1 MADKP
6 LTVERSMADF
16 KRAYRSKSKL
26 IERQREDFLFRL
38 GKQWDDAKYKE
49 MKERKI
55 TPVTDNRIQPNIAL
69 LTGLERQNRSDF
81 KAFPEGEEDSIK
93 AEIAT
98 ALFKNSIKMSDFGYK
113 ASEAFEDGV
122 TCGESNLELYLDNTY
137 NLLNGKPCWKKIDS
151 NRLFQ
156 DPASREYD
164 YSDAKYVYKLTTDIC
179 KEDLI
184 SLFQDKRDL
193 IEAQDGGK
201 IDLESIGS
209 SSDVHRQPK
218 DYPKQSD
225 SSVGDEKEENPFDL
239 IERYYK
245 KWVEK
250 SYVGDRQTGE
260 IKEAETN
267 DKAKS
272 FVTDYQ
278 NGIAQE
284 QQQYQMD
291 QQQYQMGQMQDT
303 QTDQTGVDQQIPDQQ
318 GQPDQM
324 DQMGQ
329 LSMAQASI
337 PPIPPTQRDPERF
350 TIIKRYVPEIWYF
363 AQTPSIDQPL
373 ADEKAWFYPKWKG
386 WPFAPYFANFS
397 TAPIEG
403 DDRHLLVQG
412 IVHGIKGAQ
421 QMHNSSETLMLLH
434 LNGTANSGWLEEEN
448 SWLDPAMVQK
458 FGASP
463 NVNLS
468 YKKGRPAPQRI
479 FPMPLSTAHEKVAER
494 SAEAIKAEL
503 GINADLLAVQDGG
516 SASGRAI
523 ALRQRQGLLMV
534 QKLFDNLSR
543 TKIYAGK
550 LLLSQLGEIYD
561 TETAKKVLG
570 EAFLAKNF
578 PPPMEFVPDQM
589 GNPAIDPMSGQP
601 QQQPMVGQDGQPM
614 TYDTEMAELA
624 IAEVLS
630 GELGQY
636 DVAVGESVAS
646 ETMKLANA
654 AELSDLAAK
663 MPGLIPPDLLIEES
677 QLNQS
682 TKSRIL
688 GSIKQAQAQA
698 QQAAMIPQ
706 VHQSQAA

>member
-6 LTVERSMADF
+6 LTVERSEAEF
-16 KRAYRSKSKL
+16 KRAYRAKRKL
-26 IERQREDFLFRL
+26 IERQKEDFLFRL
-38 GKQWDDAKYKE
+38 GKQWDQKKHDELKA
-49 MKERKI
+49 RGI
-55 TPVTDNRIQPNIAL
+55 TPVTDNRVQPNIAL
-69 LTGLERQNRSDF
+69 LTGLERQNRSEF

-93 AEIAT
+93 AEIAS

-122 TCGESNLELYLDNTY
+122 TCGESSLELYLDNTY

-151 NRLFQ
+151 NRVFP
-156 DPASREYD
+156 DPACREYD
-164 YSDAKYVYKLTTDIC
+164 YSDGKYVYKLTTDLC
-179 KEDLI
+179 KDDLI
-184 SLFQDKRDL
+184 ALFPDKSSL
-193 IEAQDGGK
+193 IETKDGGK
-201 IDLESIGS
+201 LSLDTADGTEQ
-209 SSDVHRQPK
+209 HTQKK
-218 DYPKQSD
+218 DYPKEGGD
-225 SSVGDEKEENPFDL
+225 SKEDEEEGFDL
-239 IERYYK
+239 LERYYK

-260 IKEAETN
+260 IKEAESN
-267 DKAKS
+267 EKAEAFKAE
-272 FVTDYQ
+272 YQ
-278 NGIAQE
+278 DSIFQE
-284 QQQYQMD
+284 QQQFMMA
-291 QQQYQMGQMQDT
+291 QQQFEVDQAQAIVDQQMGQMQMAP
-303 QTDQTGVDQQIPDQQ
+303 V
-318 GQPDQM
+318 QP
-324 DQMGQ
+324 G
-329 LSMAQASI
+329 MAPQ
-337 PPIPPTQRDPERF
+337 PPLEPTQRDPERF
-350 TIIKRYVPEIWYF
+350 TIIKRHVPEIWYF
-363 AQTPSIDQPL
+363 AHVPGIDKPL
-373 ADEKAWFYPKWKG
+373 ADETAWFYPKWKN
-386 WPFAPYFANFS
+386 WPIVPYLANFS

-448 SWLDPAMVQK
+448 SWVDPARVKQ
-458 FGASP
+458 FGATP
-463 NVNLS
+463 NVNLA
-468 YKKGRPAPQRI
+468 YRKGSTKPERI

-503 GINADLLAVQDGG
+503 GINADLLAVQEGG

-543 TKIYAGK
+543 TKQIAGK

-570 EAFLAKNF
+570 EAFLTKNF
-578 PPPMEFVPDQM
+578 PPPMELVADAM

-601 QQQPMVGQDGQPM
+601 QQKPMAGPDGQPM

-646 ETMKLANA
+646 ETMKLSNA
-654 AELSDLAAK
+654 MELQELAAK
-663 MPGLIPPDLLIEES
+663 MPGLIPPDLLVEES
-677 QLNQS
+677 QLSQS
-682 TKSRIL
+682 TKNRIL
-688 GSIKQAQAQA
+688 QSITQAQAMA
-698 QQAAMIPQ
+698 TQQPPAVAA
-706 VHQSQAA
+706 

>member
-6 LTVERSMADF
+6 LTVERSLADF
-16 KRAYRSKSKL
+16 KKAYKFKRSL
-26 IERQREDFLFRL
+26 IERQKEDFLFRL

-93 AEIAT
+93 AEIAS

-151 NRLFQ
+151 NRVFP

-164 YSDAKYVYKLTTDIC
+164 YSDGKYIYKLTIDIC

-184 SLFQDKRDL
+184 SLFPDKREI
-193 IEAQDGGK
+193 IETKDGGK
-201 IDLESIGS
+201 LDMSELVGRDEK
-209 SSDVHRQPK
+209 HNQPK
-218 DYPKQSD
+218 DYGNKSSD
-225 SSVGDEKEENPFDL
+225 RADYDPEEACFDL

-260 IKEAETN
+260 IKEAESN
-267 DKAKS
+267 DKAEAFKAE
-272 FVTDYQ
+272 YQ
-278 NGIAQE
+278 NSIAQE
-284 QQQYQMD
+284 QQQYQMALQQHEVD
-291 QQQYQMGQMQDT
+291 QAQAM
-303 QTDQTGVDQQIPDQQ
+303 VDQQMSGIPM
-318 GQPDQM
+318 QPSQ
-324 DQMGQ
+324 
-329 LSMAQASI
+329 
-337 PPIPPTQRDPERF
+337 PPLEPTQRDPERF

-363 AQTPSIDQPL
+363 AQAPGFEEPL

-386 WPFAPYFANFS
+386 WPLVPYLANFS
-397 TAPIEG
+397 TAPITG

-448 SWLDPAMVQK
+448 SWVDPAMVQK

-463 NVNLS
+463 NVNLA
-468 YKKGRPAPQRI
+468 YRKGSVKPERI

-503 GINADLLAVQDGG
+503 GINADLLAVQEGG
-516 SASGRAI
+516 SSSGRAI

-543 TKIYAGK
+543 TKILAGK

-570 EAFLAKNF
+570 EAFLQKNF
-578 PPPMEFVPDQM
+578 PPPMEFVADQV
-589 GNPAIDPMSGQP
+589 GNPVMDPATGQP

-654 AELSDLAAK
+654 TELSDLAAK

-682 TKSRIL
+682 TKTRIL

-698 QQAAMIPQ
+698 QQAAMMPMQ
-706 VHQSQAA
+706 GQAA